1 MSSREWAMRCLTEG
15 ALRAA
20 DEVAA
25 RWVRAVRYQSL
36 PPRRTTARPGLIDC
50 HWCTLL
56 LFADF
61 PQHEICPRNVIQAHH
76 HFTPQAPQQ
85 PGITRPRFHRERLQ
99 RSFQIRTGASREW
112 TTRAGQH
119 CPLRD
124 RPRPCTNPNRIHVLQ
139 SSSSTQRGR
148 ALVRRRNPDH
158 FPRLSETV
166 RFSTGST
173 RFVTGRGHDPKTTR
187 ICSAFSVCKHFSRL
201 LMRFLGVFSLA
212 QISRRTPKFHEQR
225 PDETDR

>member
-36 PPRRTTARPGLIDC
+36 PPRRTTALPGLIDC
-50 HWCTLL
+50 RWCTLL

-61 PQHEICPRNVIQAHH
+61 PQHQICPRDVVEAHH

-85 PGITRPRFHRERLQ
+85 PGIARPRFRREHLQ
-99 RSFQIRTGASREW
+99 RSFQVRPRASREG
-112 TTRAGQH
+112 TTQGRRH
-119 CPLRD
+119 CPQRN
-124 RPRPCTNPNRIHVLQ
+124 RPRACPDPNRIQVLQ

-158 FPRLSETV
+158 LPRFSETV

-173 RFVTGRGHDPKTTR
+173 RFVSGRRHDPKTTR
-187 ICSAFSVCKHFSRL
+187 ECSGFSPHRHFFCV
-201 LMRFLGVFSLA
+201 LMRFLGAFTVA
-212 QISRRTPKFHEQR
+212 RISCHTPSFYEQG